1 MSCDIIGYIKFG
13 SLKLI
18 EAAMCLLKEKNA

>member
-1 MSCDIIGYIKFG
+1 MNCDIIGYMKFG
-13 SLKLI
+13 GLKLI